1 MSSTSIMGTGDS
13 EPQVVSK
20 VEETSSVEKS
30 SASSAMKMVD
40 GEVVSSLEEAE
51 KSKEESMAVAVQ
63 EGDIVKESSA
73 VLSESSAL
81 KVADG
86 EVLES
91 HQESSFKE
99 SDNER
104 NLSEQI
110 DSSDIQE
117 TIENKTEVVTEES
130 VKKEIEKEKES
141 SSASSSADEEEK
153 NKQNEVADDELLPP
167 PPSEDFP
174 PPPSEDMMP
183 SVDDLPPP
191 SVFLPPPVDDLP
203 SPTEEIIPPAPLDEE
218 IPPPATMD
226 DEIVPPAPIVEEI
239 GAITEVKQI
248 AEDILPPAPGSEE
261 EADSSTGSRK
271 SYVALVSPT
280 GFVSASRDDTDASRR
295 MFTSSLLSN
304 NDVEGDKLIE
314 KQSEEKLAET
324 KTNGTKKVRNNS
336 GSSST
341 SDEETNSQ
349 VVS

>member
-30 SASSAMKMVD
+30 SASSAMKMVG

-117 TIENKTEVVTEES
+117 TIEDKTEVVTEES
-130 VKKEIEKEKES
+130 VKREIEKEKES
-141 SSASSSADEEEK
+141 SSSASSAADEEEK
-153 NKQNEVADDELLPP
+153 KIQNDDDELLPP

-191 SVFLPPPVDDLP
+191 SVFLPPPVEDLP

-218 IPPPATMD
+218 IPPPAPMD

-239 GAITEVKQI
+239 GAIAEVKQI
-248 AEDILPPAPGSEE
+248 VDDILPPAPESEE

-304 NDVEGDKLIE
+304 NDVECDKLIE
-314 KQSEEKLAET
+314 NQSEDKLAET